1 MKNLENDIDI
11 LKLKAI
17 AEDKA
22 VSVPDG
28 FRDEMNASLNAL
40 AFISEEPTCK
50 SRTLRYAVSIAASLA
65 VLVSVGIGLNSGR
78 NSRLPEDTFSD
89 PYLAYAQLEE
99 TFAMISSK
107 MDKGLSIAQEAG
119 NALVKTNE
127 IMEKAIN

>member
-40 AFISEEPTCK
+40 AFISEEPVRK
-50 SRTLRYAVSIAASLA
+50 NRALRYAVSIAASLA

-89 PYLAYAQLEE
+89 PYLAYTQLEE

-119 NALVKTNE
+119 DALVKTNE
-127 IMEKAIN
+127 IMEKTIN